1 MAMRVPPPN
10 SQGGERDEESCR
22 DEDFEN
28 ALHECGFAAPAL
40 TTGCAVNSYNMGRWR
55 GRKDFKNE
63 KFVLHAANGPGTP
76 SFRQRIGHRGGQRIG
91 VRQQQSD
98 LPKLLVLERLGESR
112 HSREANSIGDLP
124 IGLARRII
132 RDPFSM
138 E

>member
-1 MAMRVPPPN
+1 MTMRVPPPN
-10 SQGGERDEESCR
+10 SQGGERDEESCW

-40 TTGCAVNSYNMGRWR
+40 TTGCAVNSYNKGRWR

-63 KFVLHAANGPGTP
+63 KFVLPAANGPEKL

-98 LPKLLVLERLGESR
+98 LPKLMVLECFAKSR
-112 HSREANSIGDLP
+112 HSREADSVGDLP

-132 RDPFSM
+132 GDPFSP